1 MADKPNVNMNDY
13 PEGYDGVWNGGE
25 GVTVDNPGVQDETTP
40 AEETPTED
48 TTATDNTPVT
58 EETTTDTTLPEETPT
73 EDTPSDDVPTDSNP
87 VTEDPALEETP
98 AEETPAED
106 SPVSDTQDDGADK
119 NTDPSV
125 TVTAGDID
133 RNGPINEDPSD
144 TEGIIAEDTLVVEEI
159 PNTTPDNITNELTDV
174 VTETDEKTEKTT
186 TETETKTETE
196 TTGTETTESTTDTTT
211 TTDNEASED
220 REYTAE
226 EKAAAWAIWRDGEYG
241 NGQERIDNLT
251 EAGLDASNVQSYVD
265 GIASGKYTYAEYLEE
280 LEAAEKDATDTVETE
295 DEATTDTEAENTD
308 GTDDSGNNNNDE
320 DTTEKGDSEDKFHNF
335 VQTMI
340 WKAEELGIP
349 VASIAEKFG
358 VNLEEH
364 GYTTEVP
371 ENTDSLY
378 PEDETQTEGEQTEG
392 EDTPQDETQPE
403 TPTNANGEEPNEE
416 QTEGE
421 DTEGEQTEG
430 EEEQTE
436 GEESPADENQEEAES
451 EPLAWETD
459 DYANQM
465 KSKIDWAYNASD
477 APNASIHGIQSG
489 TAQDDY
495 RNAVAS
501 FRETHTQSWMYSDD
515 ELAAMPADQVDAIK
529 LKELQIM
536 SDWSDDKNKDVPTS
550 VNSYADYQNMESIK
564 AENAAIQ
571 SERTGYL
578 QNVAENSGYVFP
590 TLDEATAK
598 SIMGEDVYNDYAAQM
613 QDFYA
618 EQQTET
624 EDTAT
629 KTDAE
634 VEATQTDAQPEA
646 TETDATKSSGPYAN
660 ETANN
665 EWAKAQAQKRGAEAD
680 AELGTDDM
688 LASDTDATL
697 SNDRE
702 AE

>member
-1 MADKPNVNMNDY
+1 MADRTINWEDY
-13 PEGYDGVWNGGE
+13 PEGYDGVIK
-25 GVTVDNPGVQDETTP
+25 
-40 AEETPTED
+40 
-48 TTATDNTPVT
+48 
-58 EETTTDTTLPEETPT
+58 
-73 EDTPSDDVPTDSNP
+73 
-87 VTEDPALEETP
+87 
-98 AEETPAED
+98 
-106 SPVSDTQDDGADK
+106 DG
-119 NTDPSV
+119 
-125 TVTAGDID
+125 
-133 RNGPINEDPSD
+133 
-144 TEGIIAEDTLVVEEI
+144 
-159 PNTTPDNITNELTDV
+159 
-174 VTETDEKTEKTT
+174 
-186 TETETKTETE
+186 TETE
-196 TTGTETTESTTDTTT
+196 TTQPAADDSKVETVDEEIKDETDIKNIEGEVTETSTDEKVEETEIPTEGTDVSDNKDAEEKNDVPTNIEDTVEDVPNDDTITTEDIPNDTLIAEGDEMESIDNDNNVSVEDAIKVVADGIKGDTTT
-211 TTDNEASED
+211 DDISDNVTTDDIADNIAGNDSDNSNTDEEQAFTDAEKEAG
-220 REYTAE
+220 
-226 EKAAAWAIWRDGEYG
+226 WAIWRDGEYG
-241 NGQERIDNLT
+241 NEPERSANL
-251 EAGLDASNVQSYVD
+251 EAVGLDPDNVQSYVD
-265 GIASGKYTYAEYLEE
+265 DIASGKVTYAEYLAEIENKETVIEE
-280 LEAAEKDATDTVETE
+280 NKDVEA
-295 DEATTDTEAENTD
+295 EADTEADNSDTEATENPDTD
-308 GTDDSGNNNNDE
+308 NADANNDE
-320 DTTEKGDSEDKFHNF
+320 NTTEKSDSEDKFHNF

-349 VASIAEKFG
+349 VASIADKFG
-358 VNLEEH
+358 VNLEDS
-364 GYTTEVP
+364 GYSLDVP
-371 ENTDSLY
+371 ENIDSLMQ
-378 PEDETQTEGEQTEG
+378 DGEQA
-392 EDTPQDETQPE
+392 D
-403 TPTNANGEEPNEE
+403 
-416 QTEGE
+416 
-421 DTEGEQTEG
+421 G

-436 GEESPADENQEEAES
+436 GEEEQIEGETVPTEGTDNPEVEGEEPVDGVENEEA

-489 TAQDDY
+489 TAQNDY

-515 ELAAMPADQVDAIK
+515 ELAAMPEDQVEAIK

-550 VNSYADYQNMESIK
+550 VNSYSDYQSMENIK

-571 SERTGYL
+571 GERTGYL
-578 QNVAENSGYVFP
+578 QSVAENTGYVFP

-634 VEATQTDAQPEA
+634 VEATQTDAQSEA

>member
-1 MADKPNVNMNDY
+1 MADKPNVNMKDY
-13 PEGYDGVWNGGE
+13 PEGYDGVWKGGE
-25 GVTVDNPGVQDETTP
+25 GVTVDNSGVQDETTP
-40 AEETPTED
+40 VEDTQTED
-48 TTATDNTPVT
+48 TTATDNTTAT
-58 EETTTDTTLPEETPT
+58 EETTTDTTIPEETPT
-73 EDTPSDDVPTDSNP
+73 EDTPSDGVPADSNP
-87 VTEDPALEETP
+87 VTEETP
-98 AEETPAED
+98 AEETPTEETPTEETPAED
-106 SPVSDTQDDGADK
+106 TNK
-119 NTDPSV
+119 NTDPSI

-133 RNGPINEDPSD
+133 RNGPINEDHPDSED
-144 TEGIIAEDTLVVEEI
+144 IITEDAVVIEDI
-159 PNTTPDNITNELTDV
+159 PNDTPVVPDGVTNELTDV
-174 VTETDEKTEKTT
+174 VAEVDEKTE
-186 TETETKTETE
+186 E
-196 TTGTETTESTTDTTT
+196 TTIETDTVSTGTTETTESTTDTTT

-226 EKAAAWAIWRDGEYG
+226 EKAAAWAIWREGEYG

-280 LEAAEKDATDTVETE
+280 LEAVENDKTEVMETE
-295 DEATTDTEAENTD
+295 DEATTDTEVENTGNTEAENTD
-308 GTDDSGNNNNDE
+308 GTDDSGNNNDDE

-378 PEDETQTEGEQTEG
+378 PEDENQTEGEQTEG
-392 EDTPQDETQPE
+392 EDTPQDETQPNE
-403 TPTNANGEEPNEE
+403 TPTDANGEEPNEE

-421 DTEGEQTEG
+421 ETEGEQTEG
-430 EEEQTE
+430 EEN
-436 GEESPADENQEEAES
+436 PADENQEDAEA

-550 VNSYADYQNMESIK
+550 VNSYADYQNMENIK

-578 QNVAENSGYVFP
+578 QNVAENTGYVFP

-688 LASDTDATL
+688 VASNTDATL